1 MWRKFEFLNAKYV
14 FLPFI
19 KSRGEMEYSP
29 LRLGMGN
36 CHNHQ
41 LEDSKVSIVEGR

>member
-1 MWRKFEFLNAKYV
+1 
-14 FLPFI
+14 
-19 KSRGEMEYSP
+19 MEYSL